1 MWTHDITAHSSF
13 LPPHLRPHFACC
25 EPASLRQ
32 FSPNS
37 QAIAPATRHAAQSV
51 STPHAPRAA
60 ASPSFLRR
68 VAPRLSHGKRPSRG
82 HSRTVRFPTH
92 LSRSALIIL
101 SRHGARLDAAD
112 KEWHLTSPTPYDPP
126 LTYGGWS
133 QGKALGLRIAS
144 LLHARELEKARDA
157 NSAPEAATTNG
168 GSASTATNAKGPGAK
183 KRKHKIIIHSS
194 PFLRCVQTSTAIAAG
209 ISQFRPPPD
218 EPSATAPT
226 LKLPNPTKEKSPLG
240 KDPSPS
246 PAVQPV
252 RAKQPD
258 SPPKPRKSGW
268 LRLNNPA
275 VNTKPYI
282 GPEKI
287 LLRIDAF
294 LGEWLSPDYYEDI
307 TPPPNSTLMVAG
319 AKADLLRR
327 SDYIEA
333 PPAKPVNVGH
343 FPGGWVR
350 NHAAPAL
357 NRANPNEGTFPPMGS
372 LARALPRERSNSQGA
387 MLSRQRSRSEDAHG
401 PAELAVTHEPD
412 GRLYDAPVPAYAVS
426 PAEPIPRGYAT
437 HARDACLKVDFQ
449 WDSMREPQLW
459 GDGGEFGD
467 EWSTMHKRF
476 RRGLAGMM
484 QRYREHGSKTQP
496 PQNMLPGFTFTE
508 RTTTAPKKVEPTPLM
523 PKQKEKE
530 KDSGDD
536 DDEEL
541 VLILVTH
548 GAGCNALIGAIT
560 NQPVLMDISLAALSM
575 AVRRDVPRTTS
586 SNNIYARRSSVVD
599 PGMAD
604 TYEMKL
610 LASVDHLRPGVDPS
624 KPPRSQT
631 PTTASSPSIGVDYR
645 PPRRTGTG
653 ASGTNTPTSQLE
665 SFTLGPA
672 ARSGWNSSL
681 GSIRR
686 TSTSGSGSFLT
697 SNTPSGAASPSAG
710 GSGLWG
716 GSLRSISFND
726 TQADGRASPGADM
739 VEAFQSSQPQPK
751 PKPPP
756 RPPPPTSVPN
766 LDGATSPKLAPSN
779 GLQDAQK
786 HEDAEKHDD
795 VAPLSVPKRAPGA
808 ASKPSTAAAGGLW
821 GAPKKQESGNGLW
834 KNSSVMWGPPKLDEV
849 YEHRAGPKR
858 RWTMTERE

>member
-1 MWTHDITAHSSF
+1 MAKGPDVVI
-13 LPPHLRPHFACC
+13 
-25 EPASLRQ
+25 
-32 FSPNS
+32 
-37 QAIAPATRHAAQSV
+37 
-51 STPHAPRAA
+51 
-60 ASPSFLRR
+60 
-68 VAPRLSHGKRPSRG
+68 VA
-82 HSRTVRFPTH
+82 
-92 LSRSALIIL
+92 
-101 SRHGARLDAAD
+101 RHGARLDAAD
-112 KEWHLTSPTPYDPP
+112 KQWHLTSPTPYDPP

-144 LLHARELEKARDA
+144 LLHARELEKAKDTSNGPEPGTACVSSGASKSA
-157 NSAPEAATTNG
+157 NG
-168 GSASTATNAKGPGAK
+168 ASSGTM

-209 ISQFRPPPD
+209 ISQFRPPKD
-218 EPSATAPT
+218 EPPPSAPT
-226 LKLPNPTKEKSPLG
+226 LKVPHHSKEKSPLG
-240 KDPSPS
+240 KDPSTS
-246 PAVQPV
+246 PAVQTV
-252 RAKQPD
+252 SGRRAEKSEPD

-307 TPPPNSTLMVAG
+307 TPPPNSTMMVAG

-327 SDYIEA
+327 SDYVEA
-333 PPAKPVNVGH
+333 PPNKPTSVGH

-350 NHAAPAL
+350 SNVASTAS
-357 NRANPNEGTFPPMGS
+357 NRTNPGEGTFPSMGS

-387 MLSRQRSRSEDAHG
+387 MLSRQRSRSEDPHA
-401 PAELAVTHEPD
+401 PAELTVTHEPN
-412 GRLYDAPVPAYAVS
+412 GRLYDAPVPSYAVS

-449 WDSMREPQLW
+449 WDSMREPQQW

-484 QRYREHGSKTQP
+484 QWYREHGTKTLP
-496 PQNMLPGFTFTE
+496 PQNMFPGFTFSE
-508 RTTTAPKKVEPTPLM
+508 RTTSAPQKAEPTPLM
-523 PKQKEKE
+523 LKQNEKE
-530 KDSGDD
+530 KGEEGD

-541 VLILVTH
+541 VLVLVTH

-575 AVRRDVPRTTS
+575 AVRREVPRTTS

-610 LASVDHLRPGVDPS
+610 LASIDHLRPGVDPS

-631 PTTASSPSIGVDYR
+631 PTAAASPTIGLDYR

-653 ASGTNTPTSQLE
+653 TSGTSTSTSQLD
-665 SFTLGPA
+665 SLALGPS

-686 TSTSGSGSFLT
+686 TSTSGSGSFMT
-697 SNTPSGAASPSAG
+697 SNTPSGSVSPSTPS

-716 GSLRSISFND
+716 GSLRSISLND
-726 TQADGRASPGADM
+726 TQADGRASPGAEM
-739 VEAFQSSQPQPK
+739 VEAFQRSQPRQT
-751 PKPPP
+751 P
-756 RPPPPTSVPN
+756 RPPPPTSTPN
-766 LDGATSPKLAPSN
+766 VDGAASPEAAAEN
-779 GLQDAQK
+779 A
-786 HEDAEKHDD
+786 HEEIEKHDD
-795 VAPLSVPKRAPGA
+795 VAPLSIPKRTPSA
-808 ASKPSTAAAGGLW
+808 ASKPSGAAAGGLW

-849 YEHRAGPKR
+849 YEHIAGPKR